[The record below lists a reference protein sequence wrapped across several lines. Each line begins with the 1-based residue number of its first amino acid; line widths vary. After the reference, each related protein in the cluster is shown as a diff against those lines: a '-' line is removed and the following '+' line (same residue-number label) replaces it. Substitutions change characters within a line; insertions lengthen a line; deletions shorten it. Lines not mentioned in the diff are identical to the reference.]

1 MFKNTL
7 YKLTL
12 VTALSAGF
20 ATVIPLTASAQ
31 DQVPTSATSTA
42 DPGRIQ
48 DQFGAQDLIPDVSPR
63 IEIRDMI
70 AQSAPPNAE
79 NIKFDLERVV
89 IEGNTTYTHEEI
101 KAVYSNYIHRQ
112 VSLADMYVLSN
123 KITNK
128 YRNDGYILSQVIV
141 PPQTIENGT
150 IKFRVVEGYID
161 RVTVVDDEAT
171 GYAAERIRD
180 IADNIRND
188 NVLNAE
194 ALERYLL
201 LINDLPGVE
210 ARSILGPSPDKTG
223 AAELRVI
230 VERKPYD
237 AYLSVD
243 NYGSRF
249 LGPYQFTAAG
259 SSNSLI
265 GQNETISGL
274 VVYAPSSDV
283 PSPELLYGSVAY
295 RQPITQ
301 EGTTAELSISIA
313 DTEPGSILE
322 QFDVEGKS
330 KLYALKLEHPFVRS
344 RSTNL
349 YGHVQFD
356 WRDLT
361 SENNLSADI
370 EDNIRTL
377 RVGGRV
383 QHLDTLLG
391 AGINSLAVEVAQGLD
406 ILGAS
411 NEDVATLSRAAGE
424 VDFTKIEAEYQRL
437 QKVRPGLNL
446 LVGAKG
452 QYTSDPLLSSEEFGV
467 GGVTYGRGYDSSEII
482 GDQGFAGKVELQWN
496 EPYEWNMIE
505 DYQLYSFF
513 DIGRTFNEDAVINS
527 QVTDTLS
534 SAGLGVRTD
543 FTEDTKGSLTVAFP
557 LNRDVQAE
565 NDRNPRVYF
574 SLSHGF

>member
-1 MFKNTL
+1 MFNNTL

-12 VTALSAGF
+12 VTALSAGALAF
-20 ATVIPLTASAQ
+20 MPIAASAQ
-31 DQVPTSATSTA
+31 NQVPTSATSTA

-48 DQFGAQDLIPDVSPR
+48 DQFGEQDLIPDVSPR

-79 NIKFDLERVV
+79 NIKFDLEKVV
-89 IEGNTTYTHEEI
+89 IEGNTTYTHNEI
-101 KAVYSNYIHRQ
+101 KELYSNYIHRQ

-123 KITNK
+123 AITNR

-161 RVTVVDDEAT
+161 RVTVVDEEAT

-237 AYLSVD
+237 AYVSVD

-283 PSPELLYGSVAY
+283 PSPELLYGSVSY
-295 RQPITQ
+295 KQPITQ
-301 EGTTAELSISIA
+301 EGTTAELSVSIA

-344 RSTNL
+344 RTTNL

-406 ILGAS
+406 VLGAS

-424 VDFTKIEAEYQRL
+424 VDYTKIEAEYQRL
-437 QKVRPGLNL
+437 QKIRPGLNML
-446 LVGAKG
+446 LGAKG

-467 GGVTYGRGYDSSEII
+467 GGVSYGRGYDSSEII
-482 GDQGFAGKVELQWN
+482 GDQGFAGKLELQWN

-513 DIGRTFNEDAVINS
+513 DIGRTFNEDAIANN
-527 QVTDTLS
+527 QITDTLS

>member
-12 VTALSAGF
+12 VTALSAGALAF
-20 ATVIPLTASAQ
+20 MPIAASAQ
-31 DQVPTSATSTA
+31 NQVPTSATSTA

-48 DQFGAQDLIPDVSPR
+48 DQFGEQDLIPDVSPR

-79 NIKFDLERVV
+79 NIKFDLEKVV
-89 IEGNTTYTHEEI
+89 IEGNTTYTHNEI
-101 KAVYSNYIHRQ
+101 KELYSNYIHRQ

-161 RVTVVDDEAT
+161 QVTVVDEEAT

-210 ARSILGPSPDKTG
+210 ARSILGPSPNKTG
-223 AAELRVI
+223 AAELRVL

-237 AYLSVD
+237 AYVSVD

-283 PSPELLYGSVAY
+283 PSPELLYGSVSY
-295 RQPITQ
+295 KQPITQ
-301 EGTTAELSISIA
+301 EGTTAELSVSIA

-344 RSTNL
+344 RTTNL

-406 ILGAS
+406 VLGAS
-411 NEDVATLSRAAGE
+411 NEDIATLSRAAGE
-424 VDFTKIEAEYQRL
+424 VDYTKVEAEYQRL
-437 QKVRPGLNL
+437 QKIRPGLNML
-446 LVGAKG
+446 LGAKG

-467 GGVTYGRGYDSSEII
+467 GGVSYGRGYDSSEII

-513 DIGRTFNEDAVINS
+513 DIGRTFNEDAIANN
-527 QVTDTLS
+527 QITDTLS